1 MLVTVKGKDGDTL
14 FEGEYPGKE
23 PDALRQATANT
34 RLQQYC
40 SRLNHTVVE
49 LDDVRILYGEVQLH
63 NPLRI
68 IAEFDKPA
76 VDMYFLLEGASEMRL
91 PGTSHAVGI
100 TGNHH
105 NMGYAPSC
113 KGEFTIGGKAL
124 HRMLEIQMSDS
135 FFTRL
140 IDEDCPTLSRFA
152 EQVEKQQVARI
163 APDNLTITPKMKV
176 AIGDIMSN
184 NRKGHMLRLF
194 LEAKLLE
201 LFTMQVEQCE
211 DVYGYSSLKTSLKKG
226 DIDRLHAA
234 KDILEQTMYEP
245 PTLVALARKVG
256 INDFKLKKGFRE
268 LFGTTVFGYLND
280 LRMGY
285 AHTMLLD
292 ERKTV
297 TEVADTLGYS
307 EPHHFSK
314 AFKKKYGYLPRELKQ

>member
-1 MLVTVKGKDGDTL
+1 MLVTVKGKDDDIL
-14 FEGEYPGKE
+14 FEGEYPGKN
-23 PDALRQATANT
+23 PAALLRTTAHT
-34 RLQQYC
+34 KLQQHC
-40 SRLNHTVVE
+40 SRLDHTVVQLE
-49 LDDVRILYGEVQLH
+49 GVRILYGEVELID
-63 NPLRI
+63 PIRI
-68 IAEFDKPA
+68 IADIETPA
-76 VDMYFLLEGASEMRL
+76 IDMYFLLEGASKIRL
-91 PGTSHAVGI
+91 PDESQAVGI

-113 KGEFTIGGKAL
+113 RGEFTIEGDTV

-135 FFTRL
+135 FFSRL

-152 EQVEKQQVARI
+152 EQVEKRQIARI
-163 APDNLTITPKMKV
+163 APENLTITPKMKG

-184 NRKGHMLRLF
+184 NRKGHMLHLF

-211 DVYGYSSLKTSLKKG
+211 DIYGYSSLKTSFKKG
-226 DIDRLHAA
+226 DIDRLYAA
-234 KDILEQTMYEP
+234 KDILERTMYEP
-245 PTLVALARKVG
+245 RTLVALAREVG

-280 LRMGY
+280 LRMEQ
-285 AHTMLLD
+285 AHTLLLD
-292 ERKTV
+292 EKKTV